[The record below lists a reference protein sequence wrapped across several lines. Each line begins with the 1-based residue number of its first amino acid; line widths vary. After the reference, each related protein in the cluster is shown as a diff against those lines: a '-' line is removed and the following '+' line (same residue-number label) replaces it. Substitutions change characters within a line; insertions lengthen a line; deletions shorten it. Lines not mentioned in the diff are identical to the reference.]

1 MKYKIV
7 EEHYDE
13 LKREYSITIQNKY
26 GQFTGKAYCRRDDI
40 PSVYTGARYAE
51 MRATIAFAK
60 FRYNQEKVKLNTVKN
75 LYKDL
80 TYNGYL
86 AQMNEK
92 AIHAVN
98 IKIRDYSQSMQ
109 NWKNLYEYLEK
120 RIPEL
125 DKEREKILERAN
137 KDK

>member
-7 EEHYDE
+7 EEYYNE
-13 LKREYSITIQNKY
+13 YNREYSITIQNKY
-26 GQFTGKAYCRRDDI
+26 GRFTGKAYCNREDI
-40 PSVYTGARYAE
+40 YSAYTGARYAE
-51 MRATIAFAK
+51 IRATIEFAK
-60 FRYNQEKVKLNTVKN
+60 FRYNQEKIKLKTVKN

-86 AQMNEK
+86 AQVNQQ

-98 IKIRDYSQSMQ
+98 IKIRDYSQSVQ

-125 DKEREKILERAN
+125 DKEREKILNRGKKE
-137 KDK
+137 

>member
-7 EEHYDE
+7 EEYYNE
-13 LKREYSITIQNKY
+13 YNREYSVTIQNKY
-26 GQFTGKAYCRRDDI
+26 GRFTGKAYCNRDDI
-40 PSVYTGARYAE
+40 YSAYTGARYAE
-51 MRATIAFAK
+51 IRATIEFAK
-60 FRYNQEKVKLNTVKN
+60 FRYNQEKIKLKTVKN

-86 AQMNEK
+86 AQINQR

-98 IKIRDYSQSMQ
+98 IKIRDYSQSVQ

-125 DKEREKILERAN
+125 DKEREKILNRGKKE
-137 KDK
+137 